1 MENTTSAIYRKLYGS
16 ININLWGDV
25 GGSDGGIQGAVGRL
39 FHARFAL
46 NSGLS
51 ITVVWFE
58 MKKAANW
65 GGLFTV

>member
-1 MENTTSAIYRKLYGS
+1 MENTTSAIYQKLYGS

-39 FHARFAL
+39 DHVRFAL

-51 ITVVWFE
+51 ITV
-58 MKKAANW
+58 A
-65 GGLFTV
+65 